1 MNNKKWCIFNPAGQK
16 RIIVTKEL
24 PGEQWLNILKSAGC
38 RVEIFSSVEL
48 LTVEDI
54 RKAIGSNCDG
64 AIGQLTE
71 SWGNELFSALKSAG
85 GRVYS
90 NYAVGFNNI
99 DLASAT
105 SHGIPVGNTPGVLT
119 ETTAEMAV
127 ALTFAAARR
136 IGESERYLRAG
147 KYKGWLPDL
156 FLGELLRRKTV
167 GIIGAGRIGATYA
180 RMMMEGHKMNVLYYD
195 LNQNR
200 ALEDFADKYSGF
212 LMDRHESPVT
222 CRRSET
228 VEDLLR
234 LSDVVSIHTVL
245 TESTYHMINA
255 DRLALM
261 KNNTVLINTS
271 RGPVIDE
278 AALVDHCRRNPGFR
292 AGLDVFEEEP
302 ALKPGLK
309 DLDNVVIVPHIASA
323 TIWTRQGMATLAASN
338 VAAVLMGYPAWNR
351 PDITAFLEPDPPKAA
366 PSILNARDL
375 GLNIFNAPVKT

>member
-1 MNNKKWCIFNPAGQK
+1 MDINKWRIVNPDGSK
-16 RIIVTKEL
+16 RVIVTKEL
-24 PGEQWLNILKSAGC
+24 PGKRWIEILISAGC
-38 RVEIFSSVEL
+38 RIEICTSPEVLSID
-48 LTVEDI
+48 DI
-54 RKAIGSNCDG
+54 RKAIGSKCDG

-85 GRVYS
+85 GRAYS

-105 SHGIPVGNTPGVLT
+105 SNGIPVGNTPGVLT

-156 FLGELLRRKTV
+156 FLGELLWRMTV
-167 GIIGAGRIGATYA
+167 GIIGAGRIGAAYA
-180 RMMMEGHKMNVLYYD
+180 RMMMEGHKMNVIYYD
-195 LNQNR
+195 PNQNH
-200 ALEDFADKYSGF
+200 ALEDYAKQYSGF
-212 LMDRHESPVT
+212 LMKRHESPVT

-228 VEDLLR
+228 LEELLQ
-234 LSDVVSIHTVL
+234 LADVVSIHTVL
-245 TESTYHMINA
+245 SEITHHLINA
-255 DRLALM
+255 KRLALM
-261 KNNTVLINTS
+261 KNNAVLINTS

-309 DLDNVVIVPHIASA
+309 DLENVVIVPHIASA
-323 TIWTRQGMATLAASN
+323 TIWTREGMATLAASN
-338 VAAVLMGYPAWNR
+338 VASLLTGYPVWNR
-351 PDITAFLEPDPPKAA
+351 PDISAFLETDPPRAA
-366 PSILNARDL
+366 PSILNSGDL
-375 GLNIFNAPVKT
+375 GLKIY